1 MTNKT
6 DTETRILE
14 SADRLFLRQGFDKTT
29 TAQIAREAG
38 CNQALVHYYYRTK
51 EHLFEKIYG
60 SKIEMAAQGFLSHN
74 TACSTFEEKVRAI
87 VETHMRFLEE
97 NPLLV
102 AFVLRESLNGTPNV
116 VRMIIRKLMQTMPQF
131 IKQLETDLN
140 AEIAAGRI
148 RPISVVDLILT
159 IGSLDAAPFIIAP
172 IIQQVLS
179 LSDEEFK
186 KMLHRRKEEVI
197 NTVLSSLRIS

>member
-116 VRMIIRKLMQTMPQF
+116 VRMIIRKLMQTMPLF
-131 IKQLETDLN
+131 IKQ
-140 AEIAAGRI
+140 
-148 RPISVVDLILT
+148 
-159 IGSLDAAPFIIAP
+159 
-172 IIQQVLS
+172 
-179 LSDEEFK
+179 
-186 KMLHRRKEEVI
+186 
-197 NTVLSSLRIS
+197 